1 MNKNNIDIEELQEE
15 IKSLKK
21 QLGIGVFKLSEEGQ
35 EYISEVSTCNF
46 TIQLENF
53 SILDFAA
60 TIHLLAEGNT
70 CEGKYSDDGKYV
82 IFNCNKVYLPAEF
95 LEEV

>member
-1 MNKNNIDIEELQEE
+1 MNKNNIDIEQLQEE

-35 EYISEVSTCNF
+35 EYISEDGNCNF

-53 SILDFAA
+53 SILDFAE
-60 TIHLLAEGNT
+60 TIHFLAEGET
-70 CEGKYSDDGKYV
+70 FEGKYSDDGKYV
-82 IFNCNKVYLPAEF
+82 IFNCNKVYLPADF

>member
-1 MNKNNIDIEELQEE
+1 MNKNNIDIEQLQEE

-35 EYISEVSTCNF
+35 EYITEVGTCNF

-53 SILDFAA
+53 SIMDFAI
-60 TIHLLAEGNT
+60 TIHLLSEGNT
-70 CEGKYSDDGKYV
+70 FEGKYSDDGKFV
-82 IFNCNKVYLPAEF
+82 LFNNKVYLPAEL

>member
-1 MNKNNIDIEELQEE
+1 MNKNNIDIEQLQEE

-21 QLGIGVFKLSEEGQ
+21 QLGIGVFKLSDEGK
-35 EYISEVSTCNF
+35 EYITEVGTCNF

-53 SILDFAA
+53 SILDFAE
-60 TIHLLAEGNT
+60 TIHFLAEGQT
-70 CEGKYSDDGKYV
+70 FEGKYSDDGKYV
-82 IFNCNKVYLPAEF
+82 IFNCNKVYLPSDF